1 MGKSKSS
8 VRPAATGSEPS
19 ARSGRWSLAPRW
31 VYALG
36 FVLLWVY
43 AVVLWGDVWQHLANE
58 SYFSFEREPMT
69 YVLRLDYGWVY
80 WAARFLLLPFR
91 WGWLGGTLMALVLTL
106 VAFLFDGI
114 HRWRRAWAGV
124 GFLPV
129 WGLLAYFVWCDYNLF
144 LRAEPSLF
152 IVQTLL
158 LLLVAAVA
166 ALVGRLAVK
175 EAPTPASRFTLWGG
189 AVAVL
194 AYAGV
199 VWAALV
205 PGENLRI
212 TSRLQN
218 QLDCEDWASM
228 VETARSAERPTR
240 TIAALHALA
249 LSHQGQLLEGA
260 FALPYDYPEL
270 HLEKNVGSDEGPA
283 YMADCNLTA
292 GLVNAAYRASLEYN
306 VISGPRIRNFRRMAI
321 CALLN
326 GERALAERYFHL
338 IESMPFERDFL
349 DHYRPMLADSTRISA
364 DERLAQILRVAPME
378 KRFEQNYRQP
388 AFLGYNV
395 GMMEGRDEG
404 LVNSVAACLYSK
416 DLDNTLMR
424 VDVLRKRQSLP
435 LSVLQAV
442 AVASV
447 KREGLLEHFPEVT
460 EMVVQQMHSFVVEA
474 TPYLERINAA
484 PEAEKTP
491 IRREMADALREAWLG
506 TYFYYYFCG
515 NLVEAKGQA
524 QGHGVN

>member
-1 MGKSKSS
+1 MGKSKSTARSTAAASQSS
-8 VRPAATGSEPS
+8 VRSW
-19 ARSGRWSLAPRW
+19 RLSLAPRW

-36 FVLLWVY
+36 FVLLWLY

-58 SYFSFEREPMT
+58 SYFSFERETMT
-69 YVLRLDYGWVY
+69 YVLRLDYGWAY
-80 WAARFLLLPFR
+80 WVARFLLLPFR
-91 WGWLGGTLMALVLTL
+91 WGWLGGTLMALILTL
-106 VAFLFDGI
+106 VAFLFDGL
-114 HRWRRAWAGV
+114 HRWRRSLVGL
-124 GFLPV
+124 GFLPAF
-129 WGLLAYFVWCDYNLF
+129 GLLAYFVGRDYNLF

-158 LLLVAAVA
+158 LLLVAALVA
-166 ALVGRLAVK
+166 VAGRVAVRK
-175 EAPTPASRFTLWGG
+175 ATPSAARFTLWGG
-189 AVAVL
+189 VVALL
-194 AYAGV
+194 AYAGL

-218 QLDCEDWASM
+218 QLDAEAWESM
-228 VETARSAERPTR
+228 IETARTATRPTR

-270 HLEKNVGSDEGPA
+270 HLDKNVGSDEGPA
-283 YMADCNLTA
+283 YMADCNLSA

-306 VISGPRIRNFRRMAI
+306 VVSGPRIRNFRRMAV

-326 GERALAERYFHL
+326 GEKALAERYFHL
-338 IESMPFERDFL
+338 VEAMPFERDFL
-349 DHYRPMLADSTRISA
+349 EHYRPMLADAKLLASDA
-364 DERLAQILRVAPME
+364 RLAQIQQLAPLE
-378 KRFEQNYRQP
+378 QRFEQNYRQP

-416 DLDNTLMR
+416 DLDNMLMR
-424 VDVLRKRQSLP
+424 ADVLRKRQTLP

-447 KREGLLEHFPEVT
+447 KRQGLLEHFPEVT
-460 EMVVQQMHSFVVEA
+460 EMVQQQMRSFVLEA
-474 TPYLERINAA
+474 TPYLERLNHL
-484 PEAEKTP
+484 PEAEKAAL
-491 IRREMADALREAWLG
+491 RREMADALREQWLG